1 MKLTGTVHK
10 ILDDQVYSETF
21 SKREFI
27 LAVVD
32 GEYTEYV
39 KLQLI
44 NDRRGLLGNVT
55 EGDRVSVDFNIRGR
69 EVEVDGVMKYYT
81 NLDAWRLIQESV

>member
-1 MKLTGTVHK
+1 MKVSGTVHK

-32 GEYTEYV
+32 GEYTEYI
-39 KLQLI
+39 KFQLI
-44 NDRRGLLGNVT
+44 NDRRGQISNVT
-55 EGDRVSVDFNIRGR
+55 EGDNITVDFNLKGR
-69 EVEVDGVMKYYT
+69 EVEQNGELKYYT
-81 NLDAWRLIQESV
+81 NLDAWRITH